1 VNPDATLDASLNQGI
16 VGVAHPYDGYYCF
29 NLGGAARNAVANID
43 PTTVGYIAVIYTFVP
58 HGGAVGL
65 SGCPSGFNDAAAVVK
80 DTSGVLRNV
89 GFYVNFE

>member
-1 VNPDATLDASLNQGI
+1 
-16 VGVAHPYDGYYCF
+16 
-29 NLGGAARNAVANID
+29 
-43 PTTVGYIAVIYTFVP
+43 VGYIAVIYTFVP